1 MRKRWCTY
9 SLESRSAVVA
19 ACLALGIAATRGD
32 VWVVWRV
39 AHCDCTVVGLR
50 LAYEY
55 VISCEGLEERSW
67 LRWSFASGESW
78 ADTPKVLS
86 CCGSERELCAYCD
99 GDDEVS
105 ATVFGYR

>member
-32 VWVVWRV
+32 VWIVWCV
-39 AHCDCTVVGLR
+39 AHCDVTVVDLR
-50 LAYEY
+50 SAYEY
-55 VISCEGLEERSW
+55 VVLREGFGVRWS
-67 LRWSFASGESW
+67 LRWSFAGGESW
-78 ADTPKVLS
+78 ADTPRVLS